1 MFLRKNMD
9 SDGFVRLSVI
19 AKFNRMKT
27 LTQDLNLLGQ
37 ACLQSQDVQLA
48 TGIDDLYIRKAVGWE
63 TWVLSETERDS
74 AARCG
79 MNDWNM
85 DLRQR
90 GQQGIMPT
98 PQLEMSGSAIPFM
111 PDSDRGRTLGG
122 ITPGAPDFVPLG
134 TQLVV
139 SSSSG
144 ITTSLSANVPEFS
157 PSTVPFI
164 NGSEDDHSVP
174 KDEFPDHD
182 IGRLVVV
189 CKRNSAGG
197 ESSNTSPL
205 ASPSK
210 PRSNGVLI
218 NGNSSG

>member
-48 TGIDDLYIRKAVGWE
+48 TGIDDLYIRKAIGWE
-63 TWVLSETERDS
+63 TWVLSEAERDS

-85 DLRQR
+85 DPRQR
-90 GQQGIMPT
+90 GQQSGMPA
-98 PQLEMSGSAIPFM
+98 PQLEMSGSAVPFM
-111 PDSDRGRTLGG
+111 PDSGRGRTQSG
-122 ITPGAPDFVPLG
+122 IAPGAPAFVPLG

-139 SSSSG
+139 SSSAG
-144 ITTSLSANVPEFS
+144 TTSLSANVPEFS
-157 PSTVPFI
+157 PSAAPFV
-164 NGSEDDHSVP
+164 NGSEEDYSVL

-189 CKRNSAGG
+189 CKRNSGG
-197 ESSNTSPL
+197 SESNNTSPL

-210 PRSNGVLI
+210 VSLNGVLT

>member
-1 MFLRKNMD
+1 MD

-37 ACLQSQDVQLA
+37 ACMQSQDVQLA

-79 MNDWNM
+79 MSDWNM
-85 DLRQR
+85 DIRQR
-90 GQQGIMPT
+90 GQQSSMLA
-98 PQLEMSGSAIPFM
+98 PQPEMSGSAIPFM
-111 PDSDRGRTLGG
+111 PDSSRGRLQSG
-122 ITPGAPDFVPLG
+122 IAPGAPAFVPSSAH
-134 TQLVV
+134 LVV
-139 SSSSG
+139 SGSVG
-144 ITTSLSANVPEFS
+144 TTPLSANVPEFS
-157 PSTVPFI
+157 PSAVPFG
-164 NGSEDDHSVP
+164 NGSVEDHSVP

-189 CKRNSAGG
+189 CKRSNSA

-210 PRSNGVLI
+210 PHSNGVLT
-218 NGNSSG
+218 NGTSSG